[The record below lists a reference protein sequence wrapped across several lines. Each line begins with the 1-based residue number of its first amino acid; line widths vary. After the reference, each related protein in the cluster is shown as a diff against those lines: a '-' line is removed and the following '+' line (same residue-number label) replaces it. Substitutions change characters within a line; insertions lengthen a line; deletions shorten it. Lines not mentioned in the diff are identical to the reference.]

1 MELRGQLTRL
11 DHVLLAASELDP
23 ASATLSALLGRGPS
37 WRGTHP
43 GLGTRNALFRLE
55 NTYLEILTPAGDGPV
70 AERLRARLEA
80 GGEGLLGLA
89 FAAGDAEAARAAL
102 AARGLEPGPV
112 GPGRGRDDATGRE
125 REWRSFGLAEGASRG
140 VPILVVEH
148 RSPPDALPFAAP
160 EDPRAAVLALDHV
173 VVRSTDPDASRT
185 LYGDGLGL
193 RLALDRTF
201 PDWGVRLLF
210 FRVGGTT
217 VEVAAG
223 LGDAPQAGAPDA
235 LWGLSLRVADAE
247 AARERLAAA
256 GFDVSDTRAGR
267 RLGTRVCSVRG
278 EPLGVATLI
287 LAPA

>member
-1 MELRGQLTRL
+1 MEGQGLLTRL
-11 DHVLLAASELDP
+11 DHVILAVRDLDV
-23 ASATLSALLGRGPS
+23 ASATLVGLLGRRPS

-55 NTYLEILTPAGDGPV
+55 NTYLELLSPGGEGPV
-70 AERLRARLEA
+70 AERLRARLGRA
-80 GGEGLLGLA
+80 GEGLLGLA
-89 FAAGDAEAARAAL
+89 FGTADADAARTAL
-102 AARGLEPGPV
+102 AARGLGPGPV
-112 GPGRGRDDATGRE
+112 AAGRGREEASGQE
-125 REWRSFGLAEGASRG
+125 REWLGFGLAEGATRG

-148 RSPPDALPFAAP
+148 RSPPDALPLVAP
-160 EDPRAAVLALDHV
+160 EAPEAAVLALDHV
-173 VVRSTDPDASRT
+173 VVRSADADASRA

-193 RLALDRTF
+193 RLALERSF

-210 FRVGGTT
+210 FHVGGTT
-217 VEVAAG
+217 VEVAAS
-223 LGDAPQAGAPDA
+223 LDEAARPDAPDT

-247 AARERLAAA
+247 AARERLVAA

-267 RLGTRVCSVRG
+267 RPGTRVCTVRG